1 MGVTIESKRR
11 ILGESVPDGI
21 AAEAARL
28 HTILEVAFIAAAADG
43 KLADDEIRNLTAN
56 MQAWL
61 ESDLDADFFVATFAE
76 LAGHL
81 AEEGMAARLAKAAAA
96 LDPDSRRAAY
106 ILACVTVLCDL
117 EVHDDE
123 LLVLGKI
130 ADAFEIPEVEAQ
142 ATFDEIEDTVDAIA
156 SS

>member
-1 MGVTIESKRR
+1 MGVTIESKRK

-21 AAEAARL
+21 AGEAARL

-61 ESDLDADFFVATFAE
+61 EADLDADFFVATFAE
-76 LAGHL
+76 LAGLL
-81 AEEGMAARLAKAAAA
+81 AEEGMATRLAKAATA
-96 LDPDSRRAAY
+96 LDADSRRAAY
-106 ILACVTVLCDL
+106 VLACVTVLCDL
-117 EVHDDE
+117 EVHDEE

-130 ADAFEIPEVEAQ
+130 ADAFEIPEAEAQ